1 MDTNLLPAF
10 KGKRWLKVTL
20 RTLHLI
26 GLAGVSVSIA
36 TDNVDVVSWTITI
49 ISGLAL
55 LTLEALSNL
64 IWFVQVRALAIYI
77 KLALLFALFYYP
89 DYSWHFLLLIIILSG
104 LVSHAPSAVRYYSFI
119 HRKEIRSMNDIR
131 G

>member
-1 MDTNLLPAF
+1 MDTSLIPPF
-10 KGKRWLKVTL
+10 KGKRWLKVSL

-36 TDNVDVVSWTITI
+36 TDNLDVISWTITI
-49 ISGLAL
+49 ISGLAI

-77 KLALLFALFYYP
+77 KIALLIALFFYP
-89 DYSWHFLLLIIILSG
+89 DYSWHILIVIIIISG
-104 LVSHAPSAVRYYSFI
+104 LISHAPSAVRYYSFV
-119 HRKEIRSMNDIR
+119 HRKEIRSMNDIK

>member
-10 KGKRWLKVTL
+10 KGKRWLKVSL

-36 TDNVDVVSWTITI
+36 TDNFDVVSWTITI

>member
-36 TDNVDVVSWTITI
+36 TDNFDVVSWTITI

>member
-36 TDNVDVVSWTITI
+36 TDNFDVVSWTITI
-49 ISGLAL
+49 MSGLAL
-55 LTLEALSNL
+55 LILEALSNL
-64 IWFVQVRALAIYI
+64 IWFVQVRALAIYV
-77 KLALLFALFYYP
+77 KLVLLFALFHYP
-89 DYSWHFLLLIIILSG
+89 DYGWHFLLLMIILSG
-104 LVSHAPSAVRYYSFI
+104 LISHAPSTVRYYSFI
-119 HRKEIRSMNDIR
+119 HRKEIRSVNDIR